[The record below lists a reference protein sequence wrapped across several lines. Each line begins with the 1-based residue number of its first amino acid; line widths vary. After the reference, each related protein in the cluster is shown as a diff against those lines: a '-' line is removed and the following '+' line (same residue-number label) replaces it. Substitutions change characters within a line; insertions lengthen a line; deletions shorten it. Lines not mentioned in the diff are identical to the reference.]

1 VHVFVPDY
9 VGSQQP
15 ATVPFLWP
23 TGWSGR
29 KSFANLEGCWIVRCA
44 RCHMCVTLYPNLTFN
59 MDMTED
65 ALRAAMTAARSKGD
79 VFSGEEVGT

>member
-1 VHVFVPDY
+1 MFL
-9 VGSQQP
+9 SQIMLDP
-15 ATVPFLWP
+15 SSPRPFL
-23 TGWSGR
+23 
-29 KSFANLEGCWIVRCA
+29 SFGPRDGAVENRLQILEVSWYVRCA